1 MTWFKSNRRP
11 KERWIVFFWI
21 FVLSACQ
28 GQSIPMSMVQT
39 WETDHPRYEDCYLL
53 ISPSHVSFIDAN
65 INTNECS
72 ITRVLTVKKDQGLSV
87 PIDLVN
93 SQKVSSSIQLI
104 YSSENGGQLS
114 FKNQPDV
121 VWKPVK

>member
-1 MTWFKSNRRP
+1 
-11 KERWIVFFWI
+11 
-21 FVLSACQ
+21 
-28 GQSIPMSMVQT
+28 
-39 WETDHPRYEDCYLL
+39 
-53 ISPSHVSFIDAN
+53 
-65 INTNECS
+65 
-72 ITRVLTVKKDQGLSV
+72 VKKDQGLSV